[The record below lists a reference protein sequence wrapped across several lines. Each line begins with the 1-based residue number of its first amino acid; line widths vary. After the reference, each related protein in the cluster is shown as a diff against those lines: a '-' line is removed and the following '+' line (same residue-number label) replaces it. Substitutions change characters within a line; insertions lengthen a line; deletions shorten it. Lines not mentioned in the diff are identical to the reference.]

1 MDKVADI
8 TIEEAR
14 ELVSDGRLWPLVRD
28 FLWDFAPQVHESWF
42 GSSVVRWFGGAEEP
56 QPPNNL
62 TTKLPNTQTRLASPR
77 IKRYILDSLG
87 VEPVFH
93 TFPKEDG
100 SRLLL
105 LDGKTLES
113 IVKWLGALSCADAL
127 RRVTDGATVRELKA
141 ALPGVYPEVFGY
153 TMYFGKDIEELG
165 SSVVR
170 WLGGSGADV
179 KLDADFVVGVGCSLL
194 NAAVAHLPEPLLR
207 RLRLKLPDY
216 PTTKLPDYPTTKLPN
231 MQLLLKLRFPEA
243 YKLCCS

>member
-28 FLWDFAPQVHESWF
+28 FLWDFAPQVHESWLE
-42 GSSVVRWFGGAEEP
+42 GLGRETSGERREDGAA
-56 QPPNNL
+56 
-62 TTKLPNTQTRLASPR
+62 ASR
-77 IKRYILDSLG
+77 VLGLMSNARVKRYVLDSLG
-87 VEPVFH
+87 VEPCFH

-105 LDGKTLES
+105 LDGATLES

-141 ALPGVYPEVFGY
+141 SLPGVYPEVFGF
-153 TMYFGKDIEELG
+153 TAYFKTLKVEGLKVEG
-165 SSVVR
+165 SMPD
-170 WLGGSGADV
+170 AIV
-179 KLDADFVVGVGCSLL
+179 KLGCSMLHSFL
-194 NAAVAHLPEPLLR
+194 GELPAPLR
-207 RLRLKLPDY
+207 RRLCLKLPRDLQ
-216 PTTKLPDYPTTKLPN
+216 PSNLQPSN
-231 MQLLLKLRFPEA
+231 MRLLLKLRYPEA